1 MLDRFE
7 TAECRAEGGERADG
21 LGQPKVKRAG
31 GGERGERV
39 VGVVQAGDRHA
50 DGREHVPHRPRQHE
64 LTAARAE
71 RDLRRGHIARGARET
86 ARRARP
92 VAHVRE
98 DNTRVFERLLAA
110 RAARRVA
117 DRLRDDSAD
126 IGVVDAEEDRLRVA
140 PEREV
145 CDERI
150 VRVQHERGVPG
161 QAGQG
166 IADLLRERVQLEVAV
181 HLIAEE
187 IGDHHHARPETSD
200 RARQR
205 RFVDLEKAEV
215 AARLA

>member
-1 MLDRFE
+1 M
-7 TAECRAEGGERADG
+7 
-21 LGQPKVKRAG
+21 
-31 GGERGERV
+31 
-39 VGVVQAGDRHA
+39 
-50 DGREHVPHRPRQHE
+50 
-64 LTAARAE
+64 
-71 RDLRRGHIARGARET
+71 
-86 ARRARP
+86 
-92 VAHVRE
+92 RE

-117 DRLRDDSAD
+117 DRLRDDSPD
-126 IGVVDAEEDRLRVA
+126 IGIVDAEEDRLRVA

-166 IADLLRERVQLEVAV
+166 IADLLRERVQLEVAI

-187 IGDHHHARPETSD
+187 IRDHDHARAESSD

-205 RFVDLEKAEV
+205 GLIDLEETEIS
-215 AARLA
+215 ARLA